1 MEWLLPSA
9 LYCVCACPLE
19 ILGQGYVWE
28 GEESIQM
35 DMENKVRCLRAL
47 PELCNGE
54 KRDVLGFLTVNEVE
68 GCRTPNECR
77 KGRLGMLRRLNAGG
91 KRNVDPLNGMYP
103 EQERWRQYGVI
114 VCKVC
119 GKEGKRAYREGRR
132 KLWNT
137 LPVIFGLQD
146 WEDLQRSRLEA

>member
-28 GEESIQM
+28 EEESIQM

-54 KRDVLGFLTVNEVE
+54 KRDVLGFLTVNKVE

-77 KGRLGMLRRLNAGG
+77 KGRLG
-91 KRNVDPLNGMYP
+91 
-103 EQERWRQYGVI
+103 
-114 VCKVC
+114 CS
-119 GKEGKRAYREGRR
+119 EG
-132 KLWNT
+132 
-137 LPVIFGLQD
+137 
-146 WEDLQRSRLEA
+146 